1 LAGRREEHGMGI
13 TQIIINSLIRASVL
27 CTLSIGLTL
36 VYDIL
41 KFANFAHVELAAF
54 AAYMGFFFNVTL
66 GCNVVVS
73 AAAAIFATG
82 LLAMGL
88 DQAVF
93 RRLRLTH
100 PVIVMIASFG
110 VAIAIRN
117 TLRAIW
123 GPRPRS
129 FDIGLQKPVMLFGAR
144 ITTVQILLLLITLAS
159 IIALYLFL
167 HKTKLGNSIRATSD
181 NPELAQAR
189 GISTEGVIRWTWFV
203 AGFFAGLAGVLYA
216 LETQIEP
223 NMGFS
228 LIIPVFCAT
237 ILGGLGNP
245 YGAMLGAMALGLA
258 ENFGT
263 YFDFGKILGLGGL
276 LGISKPLWIPTAYK
290 QVIAFFILVVILL
303 MRPWGILGRKAGR
316 E

>member
-1 LAGRREEHGMGI
+1 MSI

-66 GCNVVVS
+66 GWNIVVS
-73 AAAAIFATG
+73 AALATLATG
-82 LLAMGL
+82 VLAMAL
-88 DQAVF
+88 DRTVF
-93 RRLRLTH
+93 KRLRMTH
-100 PVIVMIASFG
+100 PIIVMIASFG
-110 VAIAIRN
+110 LAIAIRN

-129 FDIGLQKPVMLFGAR
+129 FAIGLQKPILVLGAR
-144 ITTVQILLLLITLAS
+144 ITMVQILLLLATLSS
-159 IIALYLFL
+159 IIALHLFL
-167 HKTKLGNSIRATSD
+167 HKTRLGNSIRATSD

-189 GISTEGVIRWTWFV
+189 GISTEVVIQWTWFV
-203 AGFFAGLAGVLYA
+203 AGCFAGLAGVLYA
-216 LETQIEP
+216 LETEIEP

-245 YGAMLGAMALGLA
+245 YGAMLGAIALGLA
-258 ENFGT
+258 ENFGI
-263 YFDFGKILGLGGL
+263 YFDFGRILSLGGL
-276 LGISKPLWIPTAYK
+276 LGISRPLWIPTAYK
-290 QVIAFFILVVILL
+290 QAIAFFILVVILL
-303 MRPWGILGRKAGR
+303 MRPSGILGRKVR
-316 E
+316 SE